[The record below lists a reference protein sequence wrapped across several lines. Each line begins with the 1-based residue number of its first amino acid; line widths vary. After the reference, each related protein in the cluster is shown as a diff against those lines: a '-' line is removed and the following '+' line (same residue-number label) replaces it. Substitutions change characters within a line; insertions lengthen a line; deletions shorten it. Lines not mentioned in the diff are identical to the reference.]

1 MPDPRDEYVFDTGR
15 RRTRDDGV
23 SMRGEMRGSGMS
35 TMNGAVGSGDGSIQS
50 GVVTDAGGFMDA
62 FEGAR
67 DGDVSSPRDEK
78 TKKQS
83 DGSLGSEFG
92 PARFGSEA
100 DDWEL

>member
-1 MPDPRDEYVFDTGR
+1 
-15 RRTRDDGV
+15 
-23 SMRGEMRGSGMS
+23 MRGEMRGSGMS

-67 DGDVSSPRDEK
+67 DGDEK
-78 TKKQS
+78 KTERS
-83 DGSLGSEFG
+83 DGGLGGEFG